1 MRIYLILNL
10 FISTLICGI
19 LFFYDES
26 ARWILYLSLVLSVF
40 FNLKIIANI
49 RIYWNSRKY
58 FVKSVLGSLIV
69 VIEDLIFLPFLIGTF
84 T

>member
-26 ARWILYLSLVLSVF
+26 ARWILYLSLAISAF